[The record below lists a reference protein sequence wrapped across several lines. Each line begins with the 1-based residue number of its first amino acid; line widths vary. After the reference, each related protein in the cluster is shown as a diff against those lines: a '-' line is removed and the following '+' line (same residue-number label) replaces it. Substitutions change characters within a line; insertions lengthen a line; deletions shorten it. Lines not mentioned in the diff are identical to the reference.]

1 VSILMFDAAYPPQTA
16 PPGAQ
21 AVLGYV
27 GGRGLDRDTH
37 VWTLPEWQRFADLRQ
52 FPAWACNTEV
62 GPEASGIVAVGLAG
76 SFGWHRNGTRA
87 LVGDMETQTDMAWWR
102 RFQATVVREGMVPV
116 CYGSASTVAGNK
128 PSRVFG
134 ADWNGD
140 KAIPAGWVAH
150 QFEGNVPFGGTLIDW
165 SALTPEML
173 RLGGEGKRR

>member
-1 VSILMFDAAYPPQTA
+1 VTILMFDAAYPPQAA

-37 VWTLPEWQRFADLRQ
+37 PWTLTEWQRFADLRQ
-52 FPAWACNTEV
+52 FPAIACNLTDD
-62 GPEASGIVAVGLAG
+62 PASSGTAAVQLAKWLGWDING
-76 SFGWHRNGTRA
+76 SRA
-87 LVGDMETQTDMAWWR
+87 LVGDMETQSDSMWWA
-102 RFQATVVREGMVPV
+102 RFADAVSSAGMIPV

-128 PSRVFG
+128 PKRTFG

-150 QFEGNVPFGGTLIDW
+150 QYEGNVPFGGTLIDW
-165 SALTPEML
+165 SSLTPVML

>member
-1 VSILMFDAAYPPQTA
+1 VTILMFDAAFPPQSA

-37 VWTLPEWQRFADLRQ
+37 AWTLAEWQRFADLRQ

-62 GPEASGIVAVGLAG
+62 GPEESALVACQLAG
-76 SFGWHRNGTRA
+76 TFGWHRNGTRA
-87 LVGDMETQTDMAWWR
+87 LVGDMETRVDADWWR
-102 RFQATVVREGMVPV
+102 RFAASTVTAGMVPV

-140 KAIPAGWVAH
+140 KAIPAGWDAH
-150 QFEGNVPFGGTLIDW
+150 QYEGNVPFGGTLIDW
-165 SALTPEML
+165 SALTPVML